1 MFESVSGVAFSVVG
15 ALVSACSIPYVS
27 CECFGKSEA
36 ELLNCKD
43 GRCRRCVGVSEEVS
57 VFCAFPNA
65 VGVFLVDIDITIES
79 IFPVGHKHC

>member
-36 ELLNCKD
+36 ELLNCKE
-43 GRCRRCVGVSEEVS
+43 GRCWRCVGVSEEGSLFVLFPKA
-57 VFCAFPNA
+57 VCCAEYSDWA
-65 VGVFLVDIDITIES
+65 GRS
-79 IFPVGHKHC
+79 C